1 MRAKLRYAVDKEDY
15 AEFEEWAEVVEE
27 DKSLDGTMWYA
38 LKFTQKPGE
47 SDFLSQS
54 LAPQWFTSDEVI
66 LEGEED

>member
-15 AEFEEWAEVVEE
+15 TEFEEWAEVVEE

-38 LKFTQKPGE
+38 LKFTLKPGE
-47 SDFLSQS
+47 SYFLSHG